1 MKTCTEIRRSNAQ
14 TLAKE
19 GPAEFARRV
28 GMTGQ
33 QANQIIGPNPT
44 RGIGDNKAREIEE
57 AYGLE
62 TGWLDNVHSDDSSNI
77 AISDQNTS
85 LSDEARAL
93 ILCVTRLDCLGEVAQ
108 KTFQLHTGLLQLS
121 AAFTEFQTASARS
134 QMLAEADR
142 LLSSRLENSGGTH
155 ERRNK

>member
-1 MKTCTEIRRSNAQ
+1 MKTCTEIRRENAQ
-14 TLAKE
+14 ALAKE

-44 RGIGDNKAREIEE
+44 RGIGDNMARKIEE
-57 AYGLE
+57 AYGRDV
-62 TGWLDNVHSDDSSNI
+62 GWLDNLHSSDSPNV
-77 AISDQNTS
+77 AISGQNAP

-93 ILCVTRLDCLGEVAQ
+93 ILCVTCLDGLGEVAH
-108 KTFQLHTGLLQLS
+108 KTFEFHTGLLQLS

-142 LLSSRLENSGGTH
+142 LLSSRLDNSGGTH